1 MNTEIDNLKKDISA
15 LTKTALLTS
24 IIITTLFILTS
35 CAWFGT
41 ANPHSE
47 GLVLPPNTIDGTS
60 SSIDVEVETPTT
72 VEDVRG

>member
-47 GLVLPPNTIDGTS
+47 GLVLPPNTI
-60 SSIDVEVETPTT
+60 EVETPTT
-72 VEDVRG
+72 VEDGRG

>member
-1 MNTEIDNLKKDISA
+1 MTMKAERVFLIIMLVMIVV
-15 LTKTALLTS
+15 LLS
-24 IIITTLFILTS
+24 G

-47 GLVLPPNTIDGTS
+47 GLVLPPNTI
-60 SSIDVEVETPTT
+60 EVETPTT

>member
-1 MNTEIDNLKKDISA
+1 MTNELNELKKDISA

-47 GLVLPPNTIDGTS
+47 GLVLPPGTL
-60 SSIDVEVETPTT
+60 EVETPIA

>member
-35 CAWFGT
+35 CAWFG
-41 ANPHSE
+41 ANPHTD
-47 GLVLPPNTIDGTS
+47 GLVIPPNTI
-60 SSIDVEVETPTT
+60 EVETPTT

>member
-1 MNTEIDNLKKDISA
+1 MKKLLILLCAFA
-15 LTKTALLTS
+15 LS
-24 IIITTLFILTS
+24 S

-47 GLVLPPNTIDGTS
+47 GLVLPPNTI
-60 SSIDVEVETPTT
+60 EEETPTT

>member
-1 MNTEIDNLKKDISA
+1 MKKLLILLCAFA
-15 LTKTALLTS
+15 LS
-24 IIITTLFILTS
+24 S

-47 GLVLPPNTIDGTS
+47 GLVLPPNTIEVDGTS
-60 SSIDVEVETPTT
+60 SSIDVETPTT